1 MSATPANIQSI
12 IERAQ
17 QGDETAITTLYQTYV
32 DLIHRYIAYRVPT
45 AHDAED
51 LTGEVFVRMV
61 EGLPNYRF
69 TGAPFESW
77 LYRIAS
83 ARVADW
89 YRKTRRSEQV
99 ELTEHLSDSKP
110 SPEEHLLESVELD
123 LLREAIQVLNEE
135 QKQVLLLRFVER
147 KSHAEVAKITG
158 KSVSAIKSTQHRAL
172 TRLAKELGAESK
184 GRHYLRGGH
193 DGQKLEP

>member
-1 MSATPANIQSI
+1 MSVSPANIQSI
-12 IERAQ
+12 ITRAQ

-32 DLIHRYIAYRVPT
+32 EKIYRYIAYRVPT
-45 AHDAED
+45 TNDAED
-51 LTGEVFVRMV
+51 LTGEVFVKMV

-89 YRKTRRSEQV
+89 YRKAKRNEQV
-99 ELTEHLSDSKP
+99 ELTEQLSDSKP
-110 SPEEHLLESVELD
+110 SPEESLLENVELD
-123 LLREAIQVLNEE
+123 LLREAIKILNEE

-147 KSHAEVAKITG
+147 KSHAEVSAIIG
-158 KSVSAIKSTQHRAL
+158 KSVSAIKSIQHRAL
-172 TRLAKELGAESK
+172 TRLAEKLGAKSK

-193 DGQKLEP
+193 D